1 MKKQFYILFL
11 FAFLGCLSAFAQ
23 DDTDGA
29 GVGEV
34 PKGHVL
40 SVFSQDG
47 SPFWLVL
54 NGVKQSD
61 KAGARVKVVGLK
73 LGAYRARIIFQDES
87 KPAIDTRIQLEGADP
102 GFNHVVYVVRPSR
115 LKKDKGMLVMA
126 VDYFESIAQPK
137 AKAADVAK
145 STQDDEFPTYGFTT
159 SKPEPMDEMGMEMFR
174 RTMDLTTDMIKMGMQ
189 MEQTN
194 PAIGQP
200 TPPPTKTKKPVKRTQ
215 QPVQVEETEE
225 SDAAEPAVNVAAPRK
240 GNSGNTRKCINPM
253 FTSKFNEALKSLKN
267 ESFAADRLASAKDLA
282 DAECLSA
289 QQIASV
295 MGELSYE
302 NDKLEFAKYA
312 YNKCTNKN
320 EFLRIANEK
329 FSFSASKSDLRA
341 FVKGEE

>member
-1 MKKQFYILFL
+1 M
-11 FAFLGCLSAFAQ
+11 
-23 DDTDGA
+23 
-29 GVGEV
+29 
-34 PKGHVL
+34 
-40 SVFSQDG
+40 
-47 SPFWLVL
+47 
-54 NGVKQSD
+54 
-61 KAGARVKVVGLK
+61 GLK

-225 SDAAEPAVNVAAPRK
+225 ESQPAPRK
-240 GNSGNTRKCINPM
+240 KSGNSCVFAMNQ
-253 FTSKFNEALKSLKN
+253 SKFNEALSLIKQ
-267 ESFAADRLASAKDLA
+267 ESFSTDMVAAAKDLA
-282 DAECLSA
+282 DAECLSCA
-289 QQIASV
+289 QIIAIISNFSHESEKV
-295 MGELSYE
+295 
-302 NDKLEFAKYA
+302 EFAKYA
-312 YNKCTNKN
+312 YNKVTDKKDFVRLINAK
-320 EFLRIANEK
+320 LT
-329 FSFSASKSDLRA
+329 FSGSKEEIRQ
-341 FVKGEE
+341 FVKDNQ